1 MIRNAPGQVV
11 RLEVMDLAGAPFTG
25 AVTVHVQVDQAAQAV
40 GSVGAGAMA
49 LQGNGSY
56 LYLPSQAET
65 NGASIEFIGLGAG
78 AAPSSKTYETITLAQ
93 AQALQSAT
101 GPSVRYV
108 LGVISNALFGLNLYN
123 ASEPIKQPDAALC
136 LFWLNLIF
144 DDWNLDPQAS
154 YAAPFTVFAST
165 GANPET
171 IGPSGGWTLPA
182 RPPAIQGVAVD
193 IGSGLYRNIFVT
205 DDPRW
210 WAAQSTSLAGSP
222 CGAYYEASEPNGNLY
237 FAGIPAAATNIRLLL
252 RTTFGRVALTDVLVL
267 PPGYESALTLT
278 LMEAIAEPLH
288 ATVSASLTA
297 RAGKARGLI
306 FSKNLRV
313 PSLSVRGLGLPG
325 VSRDWWDYRTGTWH
339 S

>member
-1 MIRNAPGQVV
+1 MIRNQAGQVV

-25 AVTVHVQVDQAAQAV
+25 AVTVKVQVDTAPQAT

-65 NGASIEFIGLGAG
+65 NGASCEFIGIGAG
-78 AAPSSKTYETITLAQ
+78 AAPASKTYETITLAQ

-108 LGVISNALFGLNLYN
+108 LGVISNALFGLNIY
-123 ASEPIKQPDAALC
+123 AAGEPIKPADSTLC

-154 YAAPFTVFAST
+154 YAEPFSVFAST

-171 IGPSGGWTLPA
+171 IGPSGGWVLPA
-182 RPPAIQGVAVD
+182 RPPKIDGVAIDV
-193 IGSGLYRNIFVT
+193 GSGQYREIFVT

-210 WAAQSTSLAGSP
+210 WAARATVLGGFP
-222 CGAYYEASEPNGNLY
+222 GGAYYEASEPNGKLY
-237 FAGIPAAATNIRLLL
+237 LSSLPATATNIRLML

-267 PPGYESALTLT
+267 PQGYESALTLT
-278 LMEAIAEPLH
+278 LMESIAEPLH
-288 ATVSASLTA
+288 ATVSASLEKRAAKA
-297 RAGKARGLI
+297 RALI
-306 FSKNLRV
+306 YSKNLRV
-313 PSLSVRGLGLPG
+313 GALSVRGLGLPG
-325 VSRDWWDYRTGTWH
+325 VSRGWWDYRTGSWRP
-339 S
+339 

>member
-1 MIRNAPGQVV
+1 MIRNQAGQVA
-11 RLEVMDLAGAPFTG
+11 RLEVMSLAGAPFTG
-25 AVTVHVQVDQAAQAV
+25 AVTAYVQVDTATQAI
-40 GSVGAGAMA
+40 GSVGAGVMA
-49 LQGNGSY
+49 LQGNGVY

-65 NGASIEFIGLGAG
+65 NGASIEVTGIGAG
-78 AAPSSKTYETITLAQ
+78 AAPASKTYETITLAQ
-93 AQALQSAT
+93 AQALQTAT
-101 GPSVRYV
+101 GPGVRYV
-108 LGVISNALFGLNLYN
+108 LGVIANALFGLNIYHAN
-123 ASEPIKQPDAALC
+123 EPIKVADSTLA

-171 IGPSGGWTLPA
+171 IGPSGTWVLPA

-193 IGSGLYRNIFVT
+193 LGSGLYREIFVT
-205 DDPRW
+205 DDPAW
-210 WAAQSTSLAGSP
+210 WAARSPILTGSP
-222 CGAYYEASEPNGNLY
+222 GGAYYEASEPNGKLY
-237 FAGIPAAATNIRLLL
+237 FTSLPAAATNIRLLL

-288 ATVSASLTA
+288 ATVSASLAT
-297 RAGKARGLI
+297 RAGKARALI

-313 PSLSVRGLGLPG
+313 PALSLRGLGLPG
-325 VSRDWWDYRTGTWH
+325 VSRGWWDYRTGTWR